1 MNRFRNDIANDSGIF
16 ERKKV
21 LDKNLQR
28 MSLYRSVDVSQN
40 DQSNPVTDYKYTN
53 DRMKSNFHHPYE
65 WNKEFQTNPK
75 KDNDPGNIA

>member
-28 MSLYRSVDVSQN
+28 MSLYRSVDVS
-40 DQSNPVTDYKYTN
+40 
-53 DRMKSNFHHPYE
+53 
-65 WNKEFQTNPK
+65 
-75 KDNDPGNIA
+75 